1 MAKTHYPVDTEHVM
15 RELSRRDPKLAKVI
29 RHVGA
34 FPTEK
39 QKPQPPFESLMRSIV
54 YQQLAGKAAATIFG
68 RVKALGAGEFPT
80 PEEILAMGDD
90 RLRGAGLS
98 RQKIAAVKDLAAK
111 TLDGT
116 VPELAV
122 LRRMEQEKILERL
135 TAVRGIGEWSVQ
147 MFLMFRLGHPD
158 VLPIH
163 DLGIQKG
170 FQIVYGKRKTP
181 KPKMILEFGE
191 LWRPYRSIASWYL
204 WRAVDVAKS
213 EKAAVA
219 AGGKKKSRRTKRK

>member
-1 MAKTHYPVDTEHVM
+1 MAKTHYPVDTAHVM

-29 RHVGA
+29 RQVGA

-68 RVKALGAGEFPT
+68 RVKALGANGFPT
-80 PEEILAMGDD
+80 PEEMLAMGDD

-122 LRRMEQEKILERL
+122 LRGMNPEDIVERL
-135 TAVRGIGEWSVQ
+135 TQVRGIGEWSVQ

-158 VLPIH
+158 VLPIR

-181 KPKMILEFGE
+181 KPKIILEFGE

-213 EKAAVA
+213 EKAA
-219 AGGKKKSRRTKRK
+219 AGNKKKSRGAK